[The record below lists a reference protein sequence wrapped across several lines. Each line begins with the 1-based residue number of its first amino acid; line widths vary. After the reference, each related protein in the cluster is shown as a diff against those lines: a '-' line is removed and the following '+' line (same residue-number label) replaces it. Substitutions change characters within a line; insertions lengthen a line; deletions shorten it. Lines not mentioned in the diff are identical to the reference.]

1 MSFFPWVQT
10 LASVVSIDVISKS
23 ILPML
28 DKMTEDDIPNIRFNV
43 AKTYSVLINALQR
56 LPEQGTLYTIEQQGA
71 QAAPTT
77 PSPRGQELIQ
87 QRIVPNLTKLQK
99 DDDVDVRYYAT
110 QAVAEASGTGASGG
124 GEPMNTSP

>member
-1 MSFFPWVQT
+1 
-10 LASVVSIDVISKS
+10 
-23 ILPML
+23 ML
-28 DKMTEDDIPNIRFNV
+28 DKMTDDDIPNIRFNV

-56 LPEQGTLYTIEQQGA
+56 LPEQGTLYTIEKQETTA
-71 QAAPTT
+71 EQAT

-87 QRIVPNLTKLQK
+87 QRIIPNLTKLQK

-110 QAVAEASGTGASGG
+110 QAVAEANGTGASGG

>member
-1 MSFFPWVQT
+1 
-10 LASVVSIDVISKS
+10 
-23 ILPML
+23 ML
-28 DKMTEDDIPNIRFNV
+28 DKMTDDDIPNIRFNV

-71 QAAPTT
+71 QATTT

-87 QRIVPNLTKLQK
+87 QRILPNLTKLQK
-99 DDDVDVRYYAT
+99 DDDVDVRFYAT
-110 QAVAEASGTGASGG
+110 QAVAEASGPGAAGG